1 MSSKDL
7 ELAGKLVLKKGC
19 DKVIWIIPRNAPYVE
34 RRVYTSSTHYETLS
48 QKIVDEYVLREYG
61 IMRHVRV
68 KYRMVT

>member
-1 MSSKDL
+1 MSSRDS

-34 RRVYTSSTHYETLS
+34 CTVYTSTHCETLS

-61 IMRHVRV
+61 IMSHVRV